1 MTAAAASEHG
11 LRRRVAQE
19 ACAWHTRADR
29 IRIWPSSP
37 ADARSMAAARVSH
50 IGICGAGARLEVLCE
65 LSRSSPHRGGAS
77 VASRGR
83 DSADAL
89 PRAVPVEPSR
99 ARATPAKVRCH
110 TARTAC
116 APVRRAAHA
125 PRAVNS
131 GARTHQRRAA
141 RPSLAGACGRRCTRR
156 RACAG
161 ISRGICHAPKAHD
174 GPAGLRVPRFWCS
187 HGRAPALRQVLV
199 HLSRSCVSPALAY
212 ARWGTS

>member
-19 ACAWHTRADR
+19 ACACRTRADR
-29 IRIWPSSP
+29 VRIWPSSL
-37 ADARSMAAARVSH
+37 ADGRSMAAARVSH

-89 PRAVPVEPSR
+89 PRAVPVKPSR
-99 ARATPAKVRCH
+99 ARATPTKVRCH

-116 APVRRAAHA
+116 APARRAPHAPTQSTLARARASAVRRA
-125 PRAVNS
+125 RALPALVAA
-131 GARTHQRRAA
+131 GALGGGHVRASRAA
-141 RPSLAGACGRRCTRR
+141 SAMRQKLATDRRGLGCRAFGAATDAGSRFASGWCTS
-156 RACAG
+156 RAA
-161 ISRGICHAPKAHD
+161 A
-174 GPAGLRVPRFWCS
+174 
-187 HGRAPALRQVLV
+187 
-199 HLSRSCVSPALAY
+199 
-212 ARWGTS
+212 